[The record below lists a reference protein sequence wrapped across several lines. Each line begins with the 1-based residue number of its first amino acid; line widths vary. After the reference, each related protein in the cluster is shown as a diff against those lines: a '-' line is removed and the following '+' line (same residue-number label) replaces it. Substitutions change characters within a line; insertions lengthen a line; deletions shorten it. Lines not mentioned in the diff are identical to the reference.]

1 MKKKSSISQEEI
13 IAFLCDPR
21 SYSYHP
27 KRVHFVQT
35 HASYVFLASPY
46 VFKVKKN
53 VNFGFLDFSS
63 LKNRRYYSERE
74 VTLNRR
80 LCPDIYLG
88 VIPISLSVGKLT
100 LGKGEKVVE
109 YAVKMRKL
117 QDRYFLHRLLRQNQ
131 VTTKDL
137 DRIVSKL
144 KDFYETERPSEKIT
158 KWGRI
163 ENLQISTVENFDQ
176 TRVFVGLTISREA
189 FEAIAFY
196 TAAFYARNGELFSV
210 RVRERRIRD
219 CHGDL
224 HLEHIHLAPKTLS
237 IYDCIEFNDR
247 FRYIDVAS
255 DVAFLAMDFDHHDR
269 PDLSRQITSRIAN
282 SLRDTGMLR
291 LMDFYKCYRAYVRGK
306 VESFQ
311 QAGAEVPKTE
321 QKKSR
326 MQAARYFR
334 LALRYALFG
343 SEPTVLV
350 VMGRAAS
357 GKSTLANALGC
368 ELGFEVISSDHIRK
382 ELAGVPLFQ
391 RVNEAARLHLYSE
404 AMTNETYE
412 RLFQCAITQ
421 VDRQASLILDATFSH
436 RRYRDKLRRLLDSKS
451 VNYRFIEAEA
461 PDEVVRQRLE
471 QREGAT
477 RVVSDARLE
486 DFEMLMRSY
495 EAPSEIQTRH
505 CLHVATDRPT
515 TVTIGQTLQEL
526 VLAGFESH
534 WR

>member
-1 MKKKSSISQEEI
+1 
-13 IAFLCDPR
+13 
-21 SYSYHP
+21 
-27 KRVHFVQT
+27 
-35 HASYVFLASPY
+35 
-46 VFKVKKN
+46 
-53 VNFGFLDFSS
+53 
-63 LKNRRYYSERE
+63 
-74 VTLNRR
+74 
-80 LCPDIYLG
+80 
-88 VIPISLSVGKLT
+88 
-100 LGKGEKVVE
+100 
-109 YAVKMRKL
+109 
-117 QDRYFLHRLLRQNQ
+117 
-131 VTTKDL
+131 
-137 DRIVSKL
+137 
-144 KDFYETERPSEKIT
+144 
-158 KWGRI
+158 
-163 ENLQISTVENFDQ
+163 
-176 TRVFVGLTISREA
+176 
-189 FEAIAFY
+189 
-196 TAAFYARNGELFSV
+196 
-210 RVRERRIRD
+210 
-219 CHGDL
+219 
-224 HLEHIHLAPKTLS
+224 
-237 IYDCIEFNDR
+237 
-247 FRYIDVAS
+247 
-255 DVAFLAMDFDHHDR
+255 
-269 PDLSRQITSRIAN
+269 
-282 SLRDTGMLR
+282 MLR

-421 VDRQASLILDATFSH
+421 VDRQASSILDATFSH

-495 EAPSEIQTRH
+495 EAPSEIQPRH

-526 VLAGFESH
+526 VLAGLESH